1 MLIDWWSRKQFIC
14 TRLYASTTDSARIA
28 KTSPHD
34 QSDLWRGFFNISYTW
49 EVCGI
54 QAIEKKLPKS
64 RFQEKPGYVTE
75 RRVVAWKEALKHS
88 KLKIHRVARPSV
100 DRFCFDSA
108 GSDVFFPGCERK
120 RQYERARTQEVV
132 YGKLVTRIDSQY
144 LYHSS
149 VLSRAHVHKWATV
162 MSRAHAC
169 SLNLDM
175 YKSGVDAP
183 LDSWVFLQS

>member
-1 MLIDWWSRKQFIC
+1 MTVRIVGIVDLVQYIYVTLDAKKKQGGRDFFLYGHEGQ
-14 TRLYASTTDSARIA
+14 RENNLFVRDYASTTDSARIA

-88 KLKIHRVARPSV
+88 NLKIHRVARPSV

-149 VLSRAHVHKWATV
+149 VLSRAHVHK
-162 MSRAHAC
+162 
-169 SLNLDM
+169 
-175 YKSGVDAP
+175 
-183 LDSWVFLQS
+183 